1 MHYIKQT
8 IDLKLVYKKGKDQ
21 ESIKGFV
28 DSDWGGDQM
37 TENPL

>member
-8 IDLKLVYKKGKDQ
+8 IDLKLVCKKGKDQ
-21 ESIKGFV
+21 ELRDLWILIGAEMR
-28 DSDWGGDQM
+28 Q